1 MSHLT
6 ALPDSSTSSSASV
19 SLKTVF
25 DFFARIS
32 KPAPVDGLY
41 LFADLSARFTTFSA
55 PIGCIYPSSA
65 LLYLRLRLFRPLRSH
80 HIPKLGTDRLLS
92 FSSTTT
98 LIKIAPDLS
107 DRMTYTPYDCR
118 RLLIRLPVLLP
129 YPFCECKP
137 VGSFACSG
145 VPFMVPS
152 ASVVPA
158 TESRDIVRYLRN

>member
-118 RLLIRLPVLLP
+118 RLLNPSSCAPTVPVLRMQTGRFLCMLGRAFHGPVRLSSPGNREPRHCSLP
-129 YPFCECKP
+129 
-137 VGSFACSG
+137 S
-145 VPFMVPS
+145 
-152 ASVVPA
+152 
-158 TESRDIVRYLRN
+158 